1 LINTYTPLSFE
12 AKTYLTNLYVES
24 LIKQNEF
31 VESYSHIQV
40 KENAKVTHWI
50 FLNDPILTIQCLSI
64 HVG

>member
-50 FLNDPILTIQCLSI
+50 F
-64 HVG
+64 